1 MALTSLYESPLPIN
15 LYTITLAL
23 NRHNRPYT
31 KWCRLRWDVC
41 VKSFYLTRKDKPF
54 HWGEDRVKA
63 FNDLKPFLS
72 TPVLRRP
79 EFDIPFEID
88 NDASNVTVGA
98 CLKQRIEGKPR
109 AVAYFSRKLKG
120 TGVRYSATDTEALA
134 VVESVYGRSFEVF
147 TDHRPLIHSI

>member
-41 VKSFYLTRKDKPF
+41 VKSFYLTRKDKR
-54 HWGEDRVKA
+54 EDRVKA
-63 FNDLKPFLS
+63 FNDNTLVS
-72 TPVLRRP
+72 TPVLRSP

-88 NDASNVTVGA
+88 NDASNVAVGA

-120 TGVRYSATDTEALA
+120 SGVRYSATDT
-134 VVESVYGRSFEVF
+134 ESVYGRSFEVF

>member
-1 MALTSLYESPLPIN
+1 MI
-15 LYTITLAL
+15 L
-23 NRHNRPYT
+23 NT
-31 KWCRLRWDVC
+31 
-41 VKSFYLTRKDKPF
+41 
-54 HWGEDRVKA
+54 
-63 FNDLKPFLS
+63 FLS

-88 NDASNVTVGA
+88 NDASNIAVGA

-120 TGVRYSATDTEALA
+120 SGVRYSATDT
-134 VVESVYGRSFEVF
+134 ESVYGRSFEVF